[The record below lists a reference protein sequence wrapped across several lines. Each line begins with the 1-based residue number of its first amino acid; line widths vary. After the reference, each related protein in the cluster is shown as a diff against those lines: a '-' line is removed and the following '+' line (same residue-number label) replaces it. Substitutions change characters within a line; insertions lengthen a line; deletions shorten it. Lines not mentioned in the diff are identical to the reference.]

1 MKAIAEKWRKLCA
14 FYKGIT
20 YIKLINNSNEL
31 FRTGQNM
38 MLRVELAKLWL
49 SLMGYLTGLEKLEFQ
64 IG

>member
-14 FYKGIT
+14 FNKGIT